1 MSNQRKWIRRGLWIG
16 LAVLA
21 VHQVWRHGHDYV
33 FPDKFAV
40 VVPGKIY
47 RGAWQQTWPMR
58 QVVENY
64 DVKTVLALAHPPT
77 HPLAIKEKEM
87 AKELGYRWVHI
98 PIVDERGL
106 GDWRVISDRLE
117 QAAAIL
123 ADPKNQPVYFHCHHG
138 VNRTSMVQIAYR
150 TMYCGWTLKQATDE
164 ISQTFGL
171 VEVSKGPDYRHME
184 SFYNERVLPYRAAQ
198 SKQSTAAMA
207 DSTKRF

>member
-21 VHQVWRHGHDYV
+21 VHQIWRHGHDYV

-47 RGAWQQTWPMR
+47 RGAWQQTWPMK

-77 HPLAIKEKEM
+77 HPLAIKEKAM

-198 SKQSTAAMA
+198 SKQRTAAMV